1 MRGKAAGDLDTLK
14 REYNTL
20 KDLRIKSQKEFT
32 KNPENKANLSILEK
46 KIHNVERSQE
56 MNRVLNNA
64 GLPDTKANNHMII
77 DKLLDSAK
85 SVTPENRKTSV
96 VVSGNNGEVRVYA
109 TWTILPDGSKR
120 LSTVQTGTFK

>member
-1 MRGKAAGDLDTLK
+1 
-14 REYNTL
+14 
-20 KDLRIKSQKEFT
+20 
-32 KNPENKANLSILEK
+32 
-46 KIHNVERSQE
+46 

-85 SVTPENRKTSV
+85 SVRPENRKTSV

-109 TWTILPDGSKR
+109 TWTILPDSSKR
-120 LSTVQTGTFK
+120 LATVQTGTFK